1 MLTPVAYNSWRGW
14 LGLDTQAKEVIDRIR
29 AAPPSRRVSSGSG
42 DRNNVSS
49 RFPSIKMEVVLQ
61 AESRTLELAF
71 LRQADHDDKILE
83 VWDQPPKIQLH
94 YPSRGGR
101 PTVADHTP
109 DFFVLWQDRAGWIEC
124 KPLEKLVAL
133 SQSQPHRYRQNDAG
147 EWICPPGIAYARQYG
162 LTYTVVTEEHLDPT
176 LVSNFEYLDDYYRRW
191 ATPPDLVPDTVAQIL
206 AAVSDEPGISKR
218 QLAHLEPPIDM
229 DILHWLIVLGKIYV
243 DLRRCPLAD
252 DEHVHIYCDSDQAQ
266 IYELCAPSARSAWFT
281 SVEPLQYEPGTP
293 LIWDGKPWLMTNVG
307 DSHVYLQLQ
316 DGLRETA
323 VAVPKSQL
331 RDLYLGGHI
340 SMVRVDTNA
349 PSGMGHDGTPEANS
363 PHRLLSSASPK
374 ELGRALARYHYLRRY
389 ESGDMT
395 VRSEVAISSLYRFQQ
410 RWRAS
415 EAGGRPGFLGLLDHL
430 AYSGRGSQISQEQR
444 DLLNTSVSDD
454 YSVKQQPSIGAA
466 YRSYLG
472 RCDKAGADPV
482 SYETFRRRVH
492 AASGEKQTRGRRGRR
507 AAYAEAPF
515 TALAHGNRHGEYPL
529 QRVHCDHTQIDLE
542 VVSPMGDRL
551 GRPWLTILFDAY
563 SRRVL
568 AFHLTFNRPSY
579 RSCMIVVREC
589 VRRHGRFPMTFIL
602 DNGPEFHSVY
612 FEALLARYAVTMD
625 WRPLAKARFGAVIER
640 MFGTSNSELIHI
652 LRGNT
657 QIMRRVREVTQSVDP
672 RNQAVWTLPALY
684 DALSEWCYE
693 VYDQTPH
700 TGLHRRTPRAVFLA
714 GQAMAGA
721 RHFGD
726 LRYDQEFI
734 RETSPSTPKGTVCVG
749 ANRTVKVNYI
759 LYAIPPSA
767 GDLPKGTAL
776 PVRYDPENLGHI
788 WVAKKGCPPVECIA
802 NNFDI
807 FWYRTE
813 REIALVSEELRAL
826 DRQAGRTPAVTHSR
840 LVEFIGHI
848 QDHET
853 ILLQH
858 LRDQEVRRAIA
869 GNSASFGWLGET
881 DNAPLPVAFP
891 SSSVAVADVNS
902 GGDMSAGTLLQA
914 TAATATSVPTPDVT
928 PPEGDTT
935 GDTSNA
941 RQPPFTFDESD
952 FSEVFWDL
960 TENARRPR

>member
-1 MLTPVAYNSWRGW
+1 
-14 LGLDTQAKEVIDRIR
+14 
-29 AAPPSRRVSSGSG
+29 
-42 DRNNVSS
+42 
-49 RFPSIKMEVVLQ
+49 MEVVLQ

-83 VWDQPPKIQLH
+83 VWDQPPTIQLH
-94 YPSRGGR
+94 YLSRGGR
-101 PTVADHTP
+101 PIVADHTP
-109 DFFVLWQDRAGWIEC
+109 DFFVLWQDHAGWIEC

-162 LTYTVVTEEHLDPT
+162 LTYTVVTEENLDPI
-176 LVSNFEYLDDYYRRW
+176 LVRNFEYLDDYYRRW
-191 ATPPDLVPDTVAQIL
+191 ATPPDLAPDTVARIL

-218 QLAHLEPPIDM
+218 RLAQLESPFDM

-252 DEHVHIYCDSDQAQ
+252 DEYVHVYRDSDQAQ
-266 IYELCAPSARSAWFT
+266 IYELCAPSARPAWFT
-281 SVEPLQYEPGTP
+281 GVEPLQYEPGTP
-293 LIWDGKPWLMTNVG
+293 LLWDGKPWLMTNVG
-307 DSHVYLQLQ
+307 ETHVYLQLQ
-316 DGLRETA
+316 DGSRETA
-323 VAVPKSQL
+323 VVVPKAQL

-340 SMVRVDTNA
+340 STVHVDTNA
-349 PSGMGHDGTPEANS
+349 SSEMGHGMGRDGTSEANS
-363 PHRLLSSASPK
+363 PQRLLSGASPK
-374 ELGRALARYHYLRRY
+374 ELRRALARYHYLRRY
-389 ESGDMT
+389 EAGDMT
-395 VRSEVAISSLYRFQQ
+395 VLTEVAISSLYRFQQ

-415 EAGGRPGFLGLLDHL
+415 ESGGRPGFLGLLDHS
-430 AYSGRGSQISQEQR
+430 AHSGRGSQISEEGR
-444 DLLNTSVSDD
+444 DLLNTSVRDD
-454 YSVKQQPSIGAA
+454 YSVKQQPSVGAA
-466 YRSYLG
+466 YRTYLG
-472 RCDKAGADPV
+472 RCVKAGADPV
-482 SYETFRRRVH
+482 SYETYRRKVR
-492 AASGEKQTRGRRGRR
+492 AASGAKQTRGRRGPR
-507 AAYAEAPF
+507 AAYAETPF

-551 GRPWLTILFDAY
+551 GRPWLTVWFDAY

-568 AFHLTFNRPSY
+568 AFYLTFDPPSY
-579 RSCMIVVREC
+579 RSCMVVVREC
-589 VRRHGRFPMTFIL
+589 VRRNGRLPMTLIL
-602 DNGPEFHSVY
+602 DNGREFHSVY
-612 FEALLARYAVTMD
+612 FETLLARYAVTVE
-625 WRPLAKARFGAVIER
+625 WRPEAKPRFGAVIER
-640 MFGTSNSELIHI
+640 MFGTSNSEFFHA

-672 RNQAVWTLPALY
+672 RGQAVWTLPALY
-684 DALSEWCYE
+684 DALSEWCYAI
-693 VYDQTPH
+693 YDQTPH

-721 RHFGD
+721 RHSGD
-726 LRYDQEFI
+726 FRYDQEFI
-734 RETSPSTPKGTVCVG
+734 RETSPSTPKGTVCVS

-767 GDLPKGTAL
+767 GDLPKGTNL

-788 WVAKKGCPPVECIA
+788 WVAVKDRPVECFA
-802 NNFDI
+802 NNLDV
-807 FWYRTE
+807 FWHRTE

-858 LRDQEVRRAIA
+858 LRDQEVRRAVA

-891 SSSVAVADVNS
+891 SSSVEVMGVNS
-902 GGDMSAGTLLQA
+902 VGDTSAGTRLQA
-914 TAATATSVPTPDVT
+914 TAATATTDGTPEVTTDVS

-941 RQPPFTFDESD
+941 HKPPFTFDDSD